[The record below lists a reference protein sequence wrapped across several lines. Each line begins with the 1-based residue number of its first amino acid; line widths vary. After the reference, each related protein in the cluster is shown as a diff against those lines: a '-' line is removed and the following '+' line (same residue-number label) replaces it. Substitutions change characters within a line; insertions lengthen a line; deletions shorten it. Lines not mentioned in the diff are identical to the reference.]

1 MEEEGNEHEDED
13 EDNDED
19 EDKDEDGDD
28 EEEDDEDDDDEK
40 EDEEDEDEDGSNN
53 SLTIKRCYN
62 DGDESDKSL
71 ATNAPVFFLLD
82 LLEIQ
87 LSYGCTCGRAIDS
100 LAKLLWRASITQI
113 S

>member
-13 EDNDED
+13 EDHDED

-40 EDEEDEDEDGSNN
+40 EDEEDEDKDGSNN

-71 ATNAPVFFLLD
+71 ANIAHFDFFPPCYRSCYLNACR
-82 LLEIQ
+82 
-87 LSYGCTCGRAIDS
+87 GAI
-100 LAKLLWRASITQI
+100 KR
-113 S
+113 